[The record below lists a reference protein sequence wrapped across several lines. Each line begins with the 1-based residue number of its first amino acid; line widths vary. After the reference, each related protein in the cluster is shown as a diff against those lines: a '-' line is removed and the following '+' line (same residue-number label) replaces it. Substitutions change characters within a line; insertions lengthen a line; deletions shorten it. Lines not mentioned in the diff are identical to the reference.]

1 MTETAAPT
9 GSLAPAGTPAPAGT
23 VLHLAAEE
31 VVLVRSALRMLR
43 NVLGRDEADELKAV
57 QAILERLDAIAPPA

>member
-1 MTETAAPT
+1 
-9 GSLAPAGTPAPAGT
+9 

-57 QAILERLDAIAPPA
+57 QAILERLDAAAPPA